1 MLEGGDRQLGEPPA
15 PVVGLRVDALQAHA
29 DDLVEERPHEVVL
42 AAEVAVDRR
51 RVRAELGAEVA
62 HRDGA
67 HARLCGELEPG
78 GHDRLAVEARLSA
91 AAARA
96 GGRGSRRSRHRCRS
110 RSSQG
115 HAATPATPCGIAPA
129 AGEAHPQH
137 NELINSDVNS
147 VDIAVVVELQS
158 PRPTV
163 QRGSEGDVPADLLFT
178 GGPVFTG
185 TGHPLHGHAV
195 AVTGGR
201 ITAVVPESDA
211 HELIDERTRVVQL
224 GRRAAQPRLPGR
236 AHPPGRRRR
245 RAPAVQPHRGDGC
258 RRHGRPRP
266 RLRRREPRRA
276 VDPRRRLVDGP
287 LPGRR
292 ARSAALLDEV
302 VPDRPVLLLSRDH
315 HSTWANSAAI
325 RLAGI
330 DASTP
335 DPADGR
341 IEREADGSPAG
352 TFHEG
357 AGDLFDG
364 VRPPVDPDLAYAGL
378 LRAQRELLALGITGW
393 QDAMVGGSIGGVP
406 DPIDAYRR
414 ALAEDELVVHV
425 VGAQWWERDRGIE
438 QVDEMTAR
446 REAVAAL
453 GREDRLSLGT
463 TKIMVDGVAENQT
476 AAMLT
481 PYRDVHG
488 HDTHNHGLS
497 FVDPALLQGYVTALD
512 AAGFQVH
519 FHALGDRAVREALD
533 ALDTARAANGA
544 TDGRHHLAHLQVVE
558 ETETARFAELGA
570 VANIQALWATP
581 RGPDRRAHPAVPAGR
596 RRGPAVPVR
605 RPRAPRRAPRR
616 RQRLARLERR
626 PDGRDPH
633 RRQPGRA
640 RQSTPSRSAAPTSA
654 STSPPRWP
662 PTRRAPPT

>member
-1 MLEGGDRQLGEPPA
+1 M
-15 PVVGLRVDALQAHA
+15 
-29 DDLVEERPHEVVL
+29 
-42 AAEVAVDRR
+42 
-51 RVRAELGAEVA
+51 
-62 HRDGA
+62 
-67 HARLCGELEPG
+67 
-78 GHDRLAVEARLSA
+78 
-91 AAARA
+91 
-96 GGRGSRRSRHRCRS
+96 
-110 RSSQG
+110 
-115 HAATPATPCGIAPA
+115 
-129 AGEAHPQH
+129 
-137 NELINSDVNS
+137 
-147 VDIAVVVELQS
+147 
-158 PRPTV
+158 
-163 QRGSEGDVPADLLFT
+163 PADLLFT

-185 TGHPLHGHAV
+185 TGHPLHGRAV

-201 ITAVVPESDA
+201 ISAVVPESDA
-211 HELIDERTRVVQL
+211 HELIDEHTRVVQL
-224 GRRAAQPRLPGR
+224 GGALLSPGFQDAHIHPVGAGVELLQCNLTEATDAADTVARVRAYADANPDEPWILGGGWSMDHYPG
-236 AHPPGRRRR
+236 G
-245 RAPAVQPHRGDGC
+245 APIR
-258 RRHGRPRP
+258 
-266 RLRRREPRRA
+266 
-276 VDPRRRLVDGP
+276 
-287 LPGRR
+287 
-292 ARSAALLDEV
+292 ALLDEV

-357 AGDLFDG
+357 AGDLFAD

-414 ALAEDELVVHV
+414 ALAEGELLVHV
-425 VGAQWWERDRGIE
+425 VGAQWWERNRGIE

-497 FVDPALLQGYVTALD
+497 FVDPELLQGYVTALD

-533 ALDTARAANGA
+533 ALDTARAANGP

-570 VANIQALWATP
+570 VANIQALWATHEDQIDELTLP
-581 RGPDRRAHPAVPAGR
+581 FLQDGAEARQYPFGDLVRHGARLAAGSDWPVSSADPMDAIHIAVTRVAPGIDAEPLGGAHQRLDLATAMAAYTSGTAYVNHRDHDTGHIREGYLANLVVLDPDPFSVPAEEIHRSTVVSTWVEGE
-596 RRGPAVPVR
+596 PVHLR
-605 RPRAPRRAPRR
+605 N
-616 RQRLARLERR
+616 
-626 PDGRDPH
+626 D
-633 RRQPGRA
+633 
-640 RQSTPSRSAAPTSA
+640 
-654 STSPPRWP
+654 
-662 PTRRAPPT
+662 

>member
-1 MLEGGDRQLGEPPA
+1 M
-15 PVVGLRVDALQAHA
+15 
-29 DDLVEERPHEVVL
+29 
-42 AAEVAVDRR
+42 
-51 RVRAELGAEVA
+51 
-62 HRDGA
+62 
-67 HARLCGELEPG
+67 
-78 GHDRLAVEARLSA
+78 
-91 AAARA
+91 
-96 GGRGSRRSRHRCRS
+96 
-110 RSSQG
+110 
-115 HAATPATPCGIAPA
+115 
-129 AGEAHPQH
+129 
-137 NELINSDVNS
+137 
-147 VDIAVVVELQS
+147 
-158 PRPTV
+158 
-163 QRGSEGDVPADLLFT
+163 PADLLFT

-201 ITAVVPESDA
+201 ITAVVPEADA

-224 GRRAAQPRLPGR
+224 GGALLSPGFQDAHIHPVGAGVELLQCNLTEATDAADTVARVRAYAEANPEEPWILGGGWSMDHYPG
-236 AHPPGRRRR
+236 G
-245 RAPAVQPHRGDGC
+245 APIR
-258 RRHGRPRP
+258 
-266 RLRRREPRRA
+266 
-276 VDPRRRLVDGP
+276 
-287 LPGRR
+287 
-292 ARSAALLDEV
+292 ALLDEV

-357 AGDLFDG
+357 AGDLFAA
-364 VRPPVDPDLAYAGL
+364 VRPPVDPELAYAGL

-425 VGAQWWERDRGIE
+425 VGAQWWERSRGIE

-533 ALDTARAANGA
+533 ALDTARAANGP

-558 ETETARFAELGA
+558 ESETARFAELGA
-570 VANIQALWATP
+570 VANIQALWATHEDQIDELTLP
-581 RGPDRRAHPAVPAGR
+581 FLQDGAEARQYPFGDLVRHGARLAAGSDWPVSSADPMDAIHIAVTRVAPGIDAEPLGGAHQRLDLATAMAAYTSGTAYVNHRDHDTGHIREGYLANLVVLDPDPFSVPAEEIHRSTVVSTWVEGE
-596 RRGPAVPVR
+596 PVHLR
-605 RPRAPRRAPRR
+605 N
-616 RQRLARLERR
+616 
-626 PDGRDPH
+626 D
-633 RRQPGRA
+633 
-640 RQSTPSRSAAPTSA
+640 
-654 STSPPRWP
+654 
-662 PTRRAPPT
+662 

>member
-1 MLEGGDRQLGEPPA
+1 
-15 PVVGLRVDALQAHA
+15 
-29 DDLVEERPHEVVL
+29 
-42 AAEVAVDRR
+42 
-51 RVRAELGAEVA
+51 
-62 HRDGA
+62 
-67 HARLCGELEPG
+67 
-78 GHDRLAVEARLSA
+78 
-91 AAARA
+91 
-96 GGRGSRRSRHRCRS
+96 
-110 RSSQG
+110 
-115 HAATPATPCGIAPA
+115 
-129 AGEAHPQH
+129 
-137 NELINSDVNS
+137 
-147 VDIAVVVELQS
+147 
-158 PRPTV
+158 
-163 QRGSEGDVPADLLFT
+163 VPADLLFT

-185 TGHPLHGHAV
+185 TGSPLHRHAV

-201 ITAVVPESDA
+201 ISAIVPDTEAD
-211 HELIDERTRVVQL
+211 ELVDEHTRVVQL
-224 GRRAAQPRLPGR
+224 DGALLSPGFQDAHIHPVGAGVELLQCNLTEATDAADTVARVRAYADANPDDPWILGGGWSMDHYPG
-236 AHPPGRRRR
+236 G
-245 RAPAVQPHRGDGC
+245 APV
-258 RRHGRPRP
+258 
-266 RLRRREPRRA
+266 
-276 VDPRRRLVDGP
+276 
-287 LPGRR
+287 
-292 ARSAALLDEV
+292 RSLLDEV

-341 IEREADGSPAG
+341 IERESDGSPAG

-425 VGAQWWERDRGIE
+425 VGAQWWERSRGIE

-570 VANIQALWATP
+570 VANIQALWATHEDQIDELTLP
-581 RGPDRRAHPAVPAGR
+581 FLQDGAEARQYPFGDLVRHGARLAAGSDWPVSSADPMDAIHIAVTRVAPGIDAEPLGGAHQRLDLATAMAAYTSGSAYVNHRDHDTGHVREGYLANLVVLDPDPFSVPADEIHRSTVVSTWVEGE
-596 RRGPAVPVR
+596 PVHLR
-605 RPRAPRRAPRR
+605 N
-616 RQRLARLERR
+616 
-626 PDGRDPH
+626 D
-633 RRQPGRA
+633 
-640 RQSTPSRSAAPTSA
+640 
-654 STSPPRWP
+654 
-662 PTRRAPPT
+662 

>member
-1 MLEGGDRQLGEPPA
+1 M
-15 PVVGLRVDALQAHA
+15 
-29 DDLVEERPHEVVL
+29 
-42 AAEVAVDRR
+42 
-51 RVRAELGAEVA
+51 
-62 HRDGA
+62 
-67 HARLCGELEPG
+67 
-78 GHDRLAVEARLSA
+78 
-91 AAARA
+91 
-96 GGRGSRRSRHRCRS
+96 
-110 RSSQG
+110 
-115 HAATPATPCGIAPA
+115 
-129 AGEAHPQH
+129 
-137 NELINSDVNS
+137 
-147 VDIAVVVELQS
+147 
-158 PRPTV
+158 
-163 QRGSEGDVPADLLFT
+163 PADLLFT

-185 TGHPLHGHAV
+185 TGHPLHGRAV

-224 GRRAAQPRLPGR
+224 GGALLSPGFQDAHIHPVGAGVELLQCNLTEATDAADTVARVRAYADANPDEPWILGGGWSMDHYPG
-236 AHPPGRRRR
+236 G
-245 RAPAVQPHRGDGC
+245 APIR
-258 RRHGRPRP
+258 
-266 RLRRREPRRA
+266 
-276 VDPRRRLVDGP
+276 
-287 LPGRR
+287 
-292 ARSAALLDEV
+292 ALLDEV

-357 AGDLFDG
+357 AGDLFAA

-414 ALAEDELVVHV
+414 ALAEGELLVHV
-425 VGAQWWERDRGIE
+425 VGAQWWERNRGIE
-438 QVDEMTAR
+438 QVDEMAAR

-497 FVDPALLQGYVTALD
+497 FVDPELLQGYVTALD

-533 ALDTARAANGA
+533 ALDTARAANGP

-570 VANIQALWATP
+570 VANIQALWATHEDQIDELTLP
-581 RGPDRRAHPAVPAGR
+581 FLQDGAEARQYPFGDLVRHGARLAAGSDWPVSSADPMDAIHIAVTRVAPGIDAEPLGGAHQRLDLATAMAAYTSGTAYVNHRDHDTGHIREGYLANLVVLDPDPFSVPAEEIHRSTVVSTWVEGE
-596 RRGPAVPVR
+596 PVHLR
-605 RPRAPRRAPRR
+605 N
-616 RQRLARLERR
+616 
-626 PDGRDPH
+626 D
-633 RRQPGRA
+633 
-640 RQSTPSRSAAPTSA
+640 
-654 STSPPRWP
+654 
-662 PTRRAPPT
+662 

>member
-1 MLEGGDRQLGEPPA
+1 VP
-15 PVVGLRVDALQAHA
+15 DA
-29 DDLVEERPHEVVL
+29 E
-42 AAEVAVDRR
+42 
-51 RVRAELGAEVA
+51 
-62 HRDGA
+62 
-67 HARLCGELEPG
+67 
-78 GHDRLAVEARLSA
+78 
-91 AAARA
+91 
-96 GGRGSRRSRHRCRS
+96 
-110 RSSQG
+110 
-115 HAATPATPCGIAPA
+115 
-129 AGEAHPQH
+129 
-137 NELINSDVNS
+137 
-147 VDIAVVVELQS
+147 
-158 PRPTV
+158 
-163 QRGSEGDVPADLLFT
+163 
-178 GGPVFTG
+178 
-185 TGHPLHGHAV
+185 
-195 AVTGGR
+195 
-201 ITAVVPESDA
+201 A
-211 HELIDERTRVVQL
+211 HELVDERTRVVQL
-224 GRRAAQPRLPGR
+224 DGALLSPGFQDAHIHPVGAGVELLQCNLTEATDAADTVARVRAYADANPDEPWILGGGWSMDHYPG
-236 AHPPGRRRR
+236 G
-245 RAPAVQPHRGDGC
+245 APIRG
-258 RRHGRPRP
+258 
-266 RLRRREPRRA
+266 
-276 VDPRRRLVDGP
+276 
-287 LPGRR
+287 
-292 ARSAALLDEV
+292 LLDEV

-330 DASTP
+330 EASTP

-341 IEREADGSPAG
+341 IEREADGTPSG

-425 VGAQWWERDRGIE
+425 VGAQWWERSRGIE

-481 PYRDVHG
+481 PYRDAHG
-488 HDTHNHGLS
+488 HDTRNHGLS

-570 VANIQALWATP
+570 VANIQALWATHEDQIDELTLP
-581 RGPDRRAHPAVPAGR
+581 FLQDGAEARQYPFGDLVRHGARLAAGSDWPVSSADPMDAIHIAVTRVAPGIDAEPLGGADQRLDLATAMAAYTSGSAYVNHRDHDTGYVRECYLANLVVLDPDPFDLPAGEIH
-596 RRGPAVPVR
+596 
-605 RPRAPRRAPRR
+605 RATVTSTWIEGE
-616 RQRLARLERR
+616 LAY
-626 PDGRDPH
+626 
-633 RRQPGRA
+633 
-640 RQSTPSRSAAPTSA
+640 SRTA
-654 STSPPRWP
+654 
-662 PTRRAPPT
+662 

>member
-1 MLEGGDRQLGEPPA
+1 M
-15 PVVGLRVDALQAHA
+15 
-29 DDLVEERPHEVVL
+29 
-42 AAEVAVDRR
+42 
-51 RVRAELGAEVA
+51 
-62 HRDGA
+62 
-67 HARLCGELEPG
+67 
-78 GHDRLAVEARLSA
+78 
-91 AAARA
+91 
-96 GGRGSRRSRHRCRS
+96 
-110 RSSQG
+110 
-115 HAATPATPCGIAPA
+115 
-129 AGEAHPQH
+129 
-137 NELINSDVNS
+137 
-147 VDIAVVVELQS
+147 
-158 PRPTV
+158 
-163 QRGSEGDVPADLLFT
+163 PADLLFT

-185 TGHPLHGHAV
+185 TGHPLHGRAV

-224 GRRAAQPRLPGR
+224 GGALLSPGFQDAHIHPVGAGVELLQCNLTEATDAADTVARVRAYAEANPDEPWILGGGWSMDHYPG
-236 AHPPGRRRR
+236 G
-245 RAPAVQPHRGDGC
+245 APIR
-258 RRHGRPRP
+258 
-266 RLRRREPRRA
+266 
-276 VDPRRRLVDGP
+276 
-287 LPGRR
+287 
-292 ARSAALLDEV
+292 ALLDEV

-341 IEREADGSPAG
+341 VEREADGSPAG

-357 AGDLFDG
+357 AGDLFAA
-364 VRPPVDPDLAYAGL
+364 VRPPVDPELAYAGL

-414 ALAEDELVVHV
+414 ALAEGELVVHV
-425 VGAQWWERDRGIE
+425 VGAQWWERSRGIE

-497 FVDPALLQGYVTALD
+497 FVDPGLLQGYVTALD

-533 ALDTARAANGA
+533 ALDTARAANGP

-558 ETETARFAELGA
+558 ESETARFAELGA
-570 VANIQALWATP
+570 VANIQALWATHEDQIDELTLP
-581 RGPDRRAHPAVPAGR
+581 FLQDGAEARQYPFGDLVRHGARLAAGSDWPVSSADPMDAIHIAVTRVAPGIDAEPLGGAHQRLDLATAMAAYTSGTAYVNHRDHDTGHIREGYLANLVVLDPDPFSVPAEEIHRSTVVSTWVEGE
-596 RRGPAVPVR
+596 PVHLR
-605 RPRAPRRAPRR
+605 N
-616 RQRLARLERR
+616 
-626 PDGRDPH
+626 D
-633 RRQPGRA
+633 
-640 RQSTPSRSAAPTSA
+640 
-654 STSPPRWP
+654 
-662 PTRRAPPT
+662 